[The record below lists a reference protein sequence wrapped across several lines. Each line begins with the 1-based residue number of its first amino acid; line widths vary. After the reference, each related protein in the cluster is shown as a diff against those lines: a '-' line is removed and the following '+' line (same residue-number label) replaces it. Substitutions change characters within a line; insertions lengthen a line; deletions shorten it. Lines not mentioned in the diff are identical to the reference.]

1 MKKVATDPVM
11 RRVVQLFEKSGKTLD
26 ELGTGMGADPG
37 TARQTAWQFIT
48 KTGDPR
54 ISMLRRFAR
63 AMGMSLEDL
72 LNDKKGK

>member
-1 MKKVATDPVM
+1 MKKGAMDPVM

-26 ELGTGMGADPG
+26 ELGTAMGADPG

-54 ISMLRRFAR
+54 ISMLRRFAK
-63 AMGMSLEDL
+63 AMGLTLQELISE
-72 LNDKKGK
+72 K